1 MSYDF
6 GVDALGAS
14 SVAKGYDDWS
24 PAEQARIAA
33 LNAKDRQAAL
43 AQGWPVA
50 YVDSKVVPWD
60 ILARSKPSLSLGTPS
75 LSLSTPSA
83 ASSDA
88 PSSASYYPSN
98 PSYLSS
104 LNLGTPTLSMPSMSS
119 PTPSA
124 PVSDGSWNPS
134 VLAQPPATY
143 SINGKRVTK
152 EEFEKS
158 MRFWNREAFAGLPVW
173 QVAAGAGSTL
183 ALLGLAFLAFRP
195 RVVSGGV
202 R

>member
-1 MSYDF
+1 MSYEF
-6 GVDALGAS
+6 GVDVLGEGPTGFQL
-14 SVAKGYDDWS
+14 K
-24 PAEQARIAA
+24 Q
-33 LNAKDRQAAL
+33 
-43 AQGWPVA
+43 
-50 YVDSKVVPWD
+50 
-60 ILARSKPSLSLGTPS
+60 PSLSLSTPS

-88 PSSASYYPSN
+88 SSSSYYPSN

-119 PTPSA
+119 PTPKA
-124 PVSDGSWNPS
+124 PANEGSWNPS
-134 VLAQPPATY
+134 VLAPSPATQY

-158 MRFWNREAFAGLPVW
+158 MRFWNREAFAGLPLW
-173 QVAAGAGSTL
+173 KVAAGAGSTL
-183 ALLGLAFLAFRP
+183 ALLGLAFVAFRP
-195 RVVSGGV
+195 AAVSGGV